1 MPAQTPQQ
9 FIKSMQT
16 GGALLVRNNILY
28 FVPDKVL
35 AANRLEHDFG
45 GPTFKGPGILL
56 VRHEVVHFIPQ
67 ATLDNVDSKCK
78 FPAEFSSDFTG
89 ISPLYFKPDSGE
101 PDSKLA
107 ELNIKGKVWK
117 EFRNILSGFA
127 PLDGISQAIF
137 LAKAEDIVGKTKN
150 DLLNFQLLD
159 GVSNAIY
166 LDAASNAAGKLA
178 SKAEKFKQIMF
189 LYDGTP
195 PRILVSMV
203 KGGRP
208 SDR

>member
-9 FIKSMQT
+9 FIKSMQD
-16 GGALLVRNNILY
+16 GGVLLVRNDNLY
-28 FVPDKVL
+28 FVPDSVL
-35 AANRLEHDFG
+35 RTIRLGHEFG
-45 GPTFKGPGILL
+45 GATFNGPGILF
-56 VRHEVVHFIPQ
+56 VRNEVVHFAPQ
-67 ATLDNVDSKCK
+67 AMLDNVDGKCK
-78 FPAEFSSDFTG
+78 FPPEFNKEFSG
-89 ISPLYFKPDSGE
+89 ISALYFKPDDGA
-101 PDSKLA
+101 PDAKL
-107 ELNIKGKVWK
+107 LDFKTKGKVSK

-127 PLDGISQAIF
+127 PLDGISQAIY
-137 LAKAEDIVGKTKN
+137 LAKAEDLAGQTK
-150 DLLNFQLLD
+150 DHLMNFQLLD